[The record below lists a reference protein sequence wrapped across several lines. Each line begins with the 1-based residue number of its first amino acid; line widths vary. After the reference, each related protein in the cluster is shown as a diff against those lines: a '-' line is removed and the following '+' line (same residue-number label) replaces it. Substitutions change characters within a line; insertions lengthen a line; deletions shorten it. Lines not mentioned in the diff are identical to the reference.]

1 MSTDNNE
8 GHLYA
13 LFESVGNL
21 KGQLNT
27 VNQTLLASLAAA
39 QQRDA
44 ANSERIE
51 GFERRLNNME
61 VNLVTKDDLKV
72 LSAEVG
78 LLAKAV
84 SEGRGKDQALGGVIT
99 KGAAW
104 AAVVIALLALAGVK
118 PNFEEVIR
126 QTHDLAPAAKPQ

>member
-21 KGQLNT
+21 RGQVDT

-84 SEGRGKDQALGGVIT
+84 SEGQGKDQALGGVVT

-104 AAVVIALLALAGVK
+104 AAVAIALLTLAGVR
-118 PNFEEVIR
+118 PNLEEVIK
-126 QTHDLAPAAKPQ
+126 QTHDPAPAIRPQ